1 MRSYRNST
9 DKLQYFSPDEKL
21 KNTNEIEKIMLESEE
36 DKKLRN
42 YLDYINKDKTQ
53 IKQALAKTYKDAQE
67 RELLILSQ

>member
-1 MRSYRNST
+1 
-9 DKLQYFSPDEKL
+9 
-21 KNTNEIEKIMLESEE
+21 MLESEE